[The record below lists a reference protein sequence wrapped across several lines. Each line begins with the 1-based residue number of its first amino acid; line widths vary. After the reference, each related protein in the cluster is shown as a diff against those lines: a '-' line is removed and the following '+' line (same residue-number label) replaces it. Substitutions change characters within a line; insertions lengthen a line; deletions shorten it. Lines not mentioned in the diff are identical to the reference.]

1 MKKLF
6 FCILLLTAGMIAC
19 KKEELYNI
27 YSKGTQFN
35 YTAGS
40 LSDLNQTGAEINAY
54 ELCTCFPVNAVYTP
68 TEPFT
73 IDSLCSSCYTT
84 EQGYYVH
91 SANNQKYEMPETD
104 MKILK

>member
-1 MKKLF
+1 MKKLL
-6 FCILLLTAGMIAC
+6 FCILLLIVGMIAC
-19 KKEELYNI
+19 KKDEFYNI

-35 YTAGS
+35 YKAGS
-40 LSDLNQTGAEINAY
+40 LSDLNQTGADMNTY
-54 ELCTCFPVNAVYTP
+54 ESCTCFPVNAFFTP

-73 IDSLCSSCYTT
+73 IDSLCDCYIS

-91 SANNQKYEMPETD
+91 SANNQKYEMPETS